1 MDTVHGTAF
10 LQFGE
15 LLAERGA
22 SLRSQLSPHRI
33 DLNIVG
39 DYEKKFSYRS
49 LVQIFE
55 GSAHALGMPE
65 LGLELASRQKSTL
78 LGPLQHLAQTAPTA
92 GEGLAAAVR
101 YMRVYSPSIL
111 FHLER
116 RNDCTLLCFDN
127 ALPCIEDIPQIVEK
141 SLLHGRLLMAELLGA
156 PLQPATVLLRHQ
168 PQAELA
174 VYRRYFGCPVLFGQQ
189 QNALAITQ
197 RDMQRPCV
205 RHDAMLHSIVKFYLE
220 AHSGADE
227 KLGFEVER
235 HIHALLPKQRCNLE
249 QVAQLLDLHPRTLQR
264 RLANDGIDFEEHV
277 DQIRRHRAEQLL
289 GQSDLPIGQIA
300 QQLGY
305 RRTTSFCRAHHRWFG
320 MAPIEHRRA
329 LKGQ

>member
-1 MDTVHGTAF
+1 MDTVRGTAF

-22 SLRSQLSPHRI
+22 SMRAHLAPHHI
-33 DLNIVG
+33 DLSVVG
-39 DYEKKFSYRS
+39 DYEKKFSYKS

-55 GSAHALGMPE
+55 GSARALAMPE
-65 LGLELASRQKSTL
+65 LGLELASRQKSSL

-92 GEGLAAAVR
+92 GEGLAAVVR
-101 YMRVYSPSIL
+101 YMHLYSPSII
-111 FHLER
+111 FRLER
-116 RNDCTLLCFDN
+116 RNGGTLLCFDN
-127 ALPCIEDIPQIVEK
+127 TLPCIEEIPQIVEK
-141 SLLHGRLLMAELLGA
+141 SLLHGRLMMAELLGA
-156 PLQPATVLLRHQ
+156 PFQPTTVLLRHQ

-174 VYRRYFGCPVLFGQQ
+174 VYRRYFGCPVLFGQAH
-189 QNALAITQ
+189 NALAIAQ
-197 RDMQRPCV
+197 HDLQRPCA
-205 RHDAMLHSIVKFYLE
+205 RHDATLHAIVKFYLE
-220 AHSGADE
+220 AHSSADE
-227 KLGFEVER
+227 KLGLEVER

-277 DQIRRHRAEQLL
+277 DQIRRHRAKQLL
-289 GQSDLPIGQIA
+289 GQSNLPIGQIA
-300 QQLGY
+300 QELGY

-329 LKGQ
+329 LKG